1 MFDIENTLYETDL
14 HDNKIWRRFMEDS
27 LFTQARGL
35 SSAEVSDA
43 LDYFGLPGSVPG
55 IAPVAGPQRLFGPAF
70 TVRFAPVDSQSPGTV
85 GDYLDDIPPGAIAV
99 LDNAGRNDCTVWG
112 GIMSRLAA
120 HRGVAGTLID
130 GVCRDTA
137 EADAAGY
144 SLFARGRF
152 MRTGKDRVQVDA
164 VGMHVSLSGVRV
176 APGDIV
182 VADQDGVVIVPA
194 GRAHD
199 VFQRAVVMQAVER
212 RIVAAALDGVSLRDA
227 RRQFGYHTL
236 QRKPSAA

>member
-1 MFDIENTLYETDL
+1 
-14 HDNKIWRRFMEDS
+14 MEDS

-55 IAPVAGPQRLFGPAF
+55 LVPVAGPRRLFGPAF

-99 LDNAGRNDCTVWG
+99 LDNAGRSDCTVWG
-112 GIMSRLAA
+112 GIMSQLAG
-120 HRGVAGTLID
+120 HRGVAGTAID

-137 EADAAGY
+137 EAGAAGY

-164 VGMHVSLSGVRV
+164 VGAPVSLAGVRV

-182 VADQDGVVIVPA
+182 VADQDGVVVVPA
-194 GRAHD
+194 GRAHA
-199 VFQRAVVMQAVER
+199 VFGRALAMQAVER
-212 RIVAAALDGVSLRDA
+212 RIVAAALDGMSLAAA

-236 QRKPSAA
+236 QRKPAHAA

>member
-1 MFDIENTLYETDL
+1 
-14 HDNKIWRRFMEDS
+14 MEDS

-43 LDYFGLPGSVPG
+43 LDYFGLPGSAPG
-55 IAPVAGPQRLFGPAF
+55 IAPVAGPRRLFGPAF

-85 GDYLDDIPPGAIAV
+85 GDYLDEIPSGAIAV

-182 VADQDGVVIVPA
+182 VADQDGVVRPGHAGGRARHRRRRAGRHVPA
-194 GRAHD
+194 RRAAPVRLSHL
-199 VFQRAVVMQAVER
+199 AAQAR
-212 RIVAAALDGVSLRDA
+212 A
-227 RRQFGYHTL
+227 RRLT
-236 QRKPSAA
+236 PSFFLAN

>member
-1 MFDIENTLYETDL
+1 MKLGSTTTR
-14 HDNKIWRRFMEDS
+14 RRFMEDS

-55 IAPVAGPQRLFGPAF
+55 IATVAGPQRLFGPAF

-85 GDYLDDIPPGAIAV
+85 GDYLDDIPAGAVAV
-99 LDNAGRNDCTVWG
+99 LDNAGRGDCTVWG
-112 GIMSRLAA
+112 GIMSQLAA
-120 HRGVAGTLID
+120 HRGVAGTVID

-164 VGMHVSLSGVRV
+164 VGAPVSLAGVRV
-176 APGDIV
+176 APGDLV

-194 GRAHD
+194 GRAHQ
-199 VFQRAVVMQAVER
+199 VFGRALAMQAVER
-212 RIVAAALDGVSLRDA
+212 AIVAAALDGLSLRDA

-236 QRKPSAA
+236 QRKPAAA